1 MFFSCI
7 IRYIFRTKSLFLHY
21 RTSTKKA
28 NGMKRHLFSIILLL
42 GSLRCYSAATLIS
55 ASYGRRLDLFGNI
68 INGKDKAH
76 AMIPF
81 LVVFAFI
88 AILNIYY
95 LYILA
100 KRHNLSISKL
110 IKKFRIRLCLLAISI
125 SVCLSVF
132 YYGYDTPASRLA
144 ALFSVLY
151 IISFIA
157 WYTCKLLKATKLD
170 KPLDTF
176 TKFILYIFFDP
187 K

>member
-1 MFFSCI
+1 
-7 IRYIFRTKSLFLHY
+7 
-21 RTSTKKA
+21 
-28 NGMKRHLFSIILLL
+28 MKRHLFSIILLL
-42 GSLRCYSAATLIS
+42 GSLRCYSATTLIS
-55 ASYGRRLDLFGNI
+55 ASYGKRLEFFGDI
-68 INGKDKAH
+68 IKGIFKFITKDKEH

-81 LVVFAFI
+81 FVVFAFI

-100 KRHNLSISKL
+100 KRHNLSISRL
-110 IKKFRIRLCLLAISI
+110 IKKYRIRLCLLAVSV
-125 SVCLSVF
+125 SVCVAVF
-132 YYGYDTPASRLA
+132 YYGYDTPVSRLA

-176 TKFILYIFFDP
+176 TKYILYIFLDP

>member
-1 MFFSCI
+1 
-7 IRYIFRTKSLFLHY
+7 
-21 RTSTKKA
+21 
-28 NGMKRHLFSIILLL
+28 MKRQIFSIILLL

-68 INGKDKAH
+68 INDIFKFITKDKAH

-176 TKFILYIFFDP
+176 TKFILYIFLDP